1 MAGGKAVSTDYSKKH
16 VVIIGGGFAGLACA
30 RRLAKSDQVRVT
42 LIDKNNF
49 HQFQPLLY
57 QLATS
62 ELGTGDVATSLRQAF
77 RDHPDVDVKMGE
89 VTVADPRA
97 RTVTTRQGE
106 SYQGDFLV
114 LAAGSQ
120 ANFFG
125 TPGAEENAFPLY
137 AVREAQRLRSRILT
151 VFEDADRDPRLVER
165 GALNFV
171 IVGGG
176 PTGTELAG
184 ALADMIRGAM
194 TEEYADLA
202 VNHAQVY
209 LVDHGNALL
218 GAFSEKAHAYAARIL
233 RRKGVDIRLG
243 ISVKEV
249 DPDRVLLSDGTSIQ
263 THTVI
268 WAGGL
273 MASSLAANAGLPQG
287 HGGRIEVRP
296 DLTVDGFAGVYV
308 LGDFANISCPDG
320 RCLPQLASVAQQC
333 GEWAAKNILAE
344 IAGEYRT
351 PFQYHD
357 KGIMAMIGRDAA
369 VAEIGKKRH
378 ELDGPIA
385 FAAWLGVHAML
396 MSGVRERIEAF
407 VDWAWSYFTKSRP
420 IQVLDRGDVNRI
432 DWGDRGEAGDS
443 SPAPAV
449 KTAR

>member
-1 MAGGKAVSTDYSKKH
+1 
-16 VVIIGGGFAGLACA
+16 VIVGGGFAGLACA
-30 RRLAKSDQVRVT
+30 RKLAKSDAVRVT

-62 ELGTGDVATSLRQAF
+62 ELDTGDVATSVRQILHG
-77 RDHPDVDVKMGE
+77 HPNVDVKLGE
-89 VTVADPRA
+89 VKAADPRA
-97 RTVTTRQGE
+97 RTATTTEGQT
-106 SYQGDFLV
+106 YQGDFLV

-120 ANFFG
+120 ANFFD
-125 TPGAEENAFPLY
+125 TTGAAENAFPLY

-151 VFEDADRDPRLVER
+151 VFEDADRNPKLLER

-184 ALADMIRGAM
+184 ALAGMIHGAM
-194 TEEYADLA
+194 RDEYADLA
-202 VNHAQVY
+202 VKHAKVY

-218 GAFSEKAHAYAARIL
+218 GAFSEKAHAYAARTL

-243 ISVKEV
+243 VAVKEV
-249 DPDRVLLSDGTSIQ
+249 APDHVLLSDGTSIQ
-263 THTVI
+263 SRTVI

-273 MASSLAANAGLPQG
+273 KASPLGANVGLPQG

-296 DLTVDGFAGVYV
+296 DFTVEGFPGVYA
-308 LGDFANISCPDG
+308 LGDFANIAGPDG
-320 RCLPQLASVAQQC
+320 VCLPQLASVAQQG
-333 GEWAAKNILAE
+333 GEWTARNILAE
-344 IAGEYRT
+344 VAGEERT
-351 PFQYHD
+351 PFRYHD

-385 FAAWLGVHAML
+385 FAAWLGVHALL
-396 MSGVRERIEAF
+396 MSGGRQRVEAF
-407 VDWAWSYFTKSRP
+407 VDWAWTYFSRTQP
-420 IQVLDRGDVNRI
+420 IQVLDRSEVQRI
-432 DWGDRGEAGDS
+432 DWGEDIGGGDS
-443 SPAPAV
+443 STGPAV